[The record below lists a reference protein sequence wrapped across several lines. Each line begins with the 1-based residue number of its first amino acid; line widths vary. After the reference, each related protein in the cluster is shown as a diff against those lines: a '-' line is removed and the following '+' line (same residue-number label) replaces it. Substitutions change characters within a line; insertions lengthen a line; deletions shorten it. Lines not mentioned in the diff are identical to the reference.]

1 MVREADETTRQA
13 TKMYY
18 SGWNLVLTL
27 VIALFCGE
35 SNGIWPFSSVY
46 ASIDAQEHLYPD
58 ASAKRVAIIGMS
70 NLSLPNLIFE
80 SLLPCSGLFLQN
92 LGWFQ
97 RSRTIPGM

>member
-1 MVREADETTRQA
+1 
-13 TKMYY
+13 MYY

-27 VIALFCGE
+27 IIALFCGE

-46 ASIDAQEHLYPD
+46 AATDAQEHVYPD

-70 NLSLPNLIFE
+70 NLSSSNLIFE
-80 SLLPCSGLFLQN
+80 SLLLCPCLFLQN
-92 LGWFQ
+92 LGWFL